1 MKLIKLLLLLLVVLP
16 TFLYAQRES
25 VYMQIK
31 SAAPLRPFTYY
42 EPSEIEQKNGK
53 INASLKSSNGYLFEI
68 TDIAERHLVCNKTL
82 NHNQFKI
89 VLIDNRMNKTYR
101 STHLSKGTLKI
112 VCRARRTHEFVYEG
126 EIFLNNKKVSV
137 QANLSGRV
145 RKLNDLKTN

>member
-1 MKLIKLLLLLLVVLP
+1 MKFKNLFAFILFGVPMLL
-16 TFLYAQRES
+16 FAQRES

-53 INASLKSSNGYLFEI
+53 INASLKSANGYLFEI
-68 TDIAERHLVCNKTL
+68 TDIAEKNLVCNKTL

-112 VCRARRTHEFVYEG
+112 VCRSRRAHEFVYDG
-126 EIFLNNKKVSV
+126 EIFLNNKKVNV